1 MISCRVGTVTVNI
14 IELNVV
20 IQVASNKVHGVRDLD
35 GLGKLSVR
43 LQIPG
48 LVCGIFENNVGLRIL
63 KKINRFGI
71 IY

>member
-43 LQIPG
+43 FQIPG
-48 LVCGIFENNVGLRIL
+48 FVCGIF
-63 KKINRFGI
+63 
-71 IY
+71 